1 MLFTKEHLVILVK
14 LIHDLHTL
22 IFYWYLLF

>member
-22 IFYWYLLF
+22 IFY